1 MPDGSQ
7 SSPAPMASEK
17 IPQGKYF
24 SVCVKILLFIHRKV
38 ETAGVYLILFC
49 FETGMNPLLR
59 KTSISAVNQIMF
71 ILFSRLQHLNCYVL
85 FRIWCSFGLRKYP
98 EIPISGS
105 PKGTHPYADPS
116 CCDVNDV
123 LALSNYQN
131 HFGRVWPLIGKH
143 GVQAFVRD
151 IQIVN
156 FCVMAGGQLGPPDT
170 TPALFSMFLNIM
182 KTEQQLSHLK
192 LFRKKIHA
200 GDFMS

>member
-1 MPDGSQ
+1 MFPTAPRSYPKFQSLLAHLPLIFKNTWQMMPDGSQ

-85 FRIWCSFGLRKYP
+85 FRI
-98 EIPISGS
+98 
-105 PKGTHPYADPS
+105 
-116 CCDVNDV
+116 
-123 LALSNYQN
+123 
-131 HFGRVWPLIGKH
+131 
-143 GVQAFVRD
+143 
-151 IQIVN
+151 
-156 FCVMAGGQLGPPDT
+156 
-170 TPALFSMFLNIM
+170 
-182 KTEQQLSHLK
+182 
-192 LFRKKIHA
+192 
-200 GDFMS
+200 